1 MSSKHNEYLIGYLEK
16 HEETAFLGSDLLK
29 VLLSQFSELNDSSGR
44 KVISQCKKRG
54 LIKSSEPVKFSNNQ
68 YAYSSIRST
77 QGYSLY
83 KKVIKLYKPQLFRIV
98 YALNRN
104 NHILS
109 LNDFYRISG
118 VTTNPDEHTVSSEQ
132 LLEDLERL
140 NIARKS
146 ETDGIEYLYFI
157 NNNPPSNS
165 IKTLKEELKDKNFL
179 LSCCTQWLEK
189 SNIISR
195 YSTCYLGESNQ
206 YSGINRNN
214 MFWDSFGYT
223 NTVGLGSSQR
233 DNQTIVIIDFSPKH
247 QYQEYDFKGFKDRVD
262 HLVFSVKHE
271 KRKVMPIVIADS
283 FSPTAI
289 TRIRDNNYMLFSVD
303 SVLGK
308 KALQV
313 SQKYRE
319 TVNTIEQRIA
329 QKEYS
334 SIIDDVSN
342 LYTYLSDGVNEVNFG
357 NLKGILFEYLMYPV
371 LTHIFCKKG
380 DRITHHYEKSLNNF
394 KFEFDYFIETE
405 TEDIFIELKGY
416 KKNSVIQ
423 LGKKDSETHIP
434 EKNSILWFLKQ
445 YDLAKEYIGKRPN
458 RKAKFCYIT
467 TCSIHEDGKKT
478 LEKRNKECPDSLASY
493 YEYDSLMQLLEKH
506 GKKEKQIVTQFYDE

>member
-1 MSSKHNEYLIGYLEK
+1 MSSKHNEYLISYLEK
-16 HEETAFLGSDLLK
+16 QKESAFLGSDLLK
-29 VLLSQFSELNDSSGR
+29 VLLSQFPELNDSSGR
-44 KVISQCKKRG
+44 KVISQCKKRS

-68 YAYSSIRST
+68 YAYSSIQSIK
-77 QGYSLY
+77 GYDLY
-83 KKVIKLYKPQLFRIV
+83 KNVIKQHKPQLFRIV

-118 VTTNPDEHTVSSEQ
+118 VTTNPEEHTVSSSQ
-132 LLEDLERL
+132 LIEDLESL
-140 NIARKS
+140 EIARKS

-157 NNNPPSNS
+157 NNNPPPDS
-165 IKTLKEELKDKNFL
+165 IEMLKKELKDKNFL

-195 YSTCYLGESNQ
+195 YSSCYLGEENQ
-206 YSGINRNN
+206 YSGINRNS

-223 NTVGLGSSQR
+223 NTVGLGSTQR

-289 TRIRDNNYMLFSVD
+289 TRIRENNYILFSVG

-319 TVNTIEQRIA
+319 TVNTIEQHIA

-334 SIIDDVSN
+334 SIIDDVSV
-342 LYTYLSDGVNEVNFG
+342 LYTYLTDGVNEVNFG

-371 LTHIFCKKG
+371 LSHVFCGKG
-380 DRITHHYEKSLNNF
+380 DRITHHYEKSFNNH
-394 KFEFDYFIETE
+394 KFEFDYYIETE
-405 TEDIFIELKGY
+405 SEDIFIELKGY

-423 LGKKDSETHIP
+423 LGKKDHETHTP
-434 EKNSILWFLKQ
+434 EKNSIRWFLKQ
-445 YDLAKEYIGKRPN
+445 YNLAKQYLGKRN
-458 RKAKFCYIT
+458 DRKTKFCYIA
-467 TCSIHEDGKKT
+467 TCNIHEDGKKVLAT
-478 LEKRNKECPDSLASY
+478 MCKEHPDSLAPY
-493 YEYDSLMQLLEKH
+493 YEYDSLMELLEKH